1 MNRPEKMLDQ
11 IEDVALEMRVELNE
25 VIRLSDTIWHE
36 LFEGLKPEG
45 AYERDYKRLQAL
57 YHMMWNALQRFEG
70 EFSLLTGDGE
80 TAGYKFHAQRS
91 EMLREINQWW
101 NAPYKKEKTIT

>member
-25 VIRLSDTIWHE
+25 IIQLSDTLWHE
-36 LFEGLKPEG
+36 LFEGVKPEKV
-45 AYERDYKRLQAL
+45 YEYDYKRLQAL
-57 YHMMWNALQRFEG
+57 HHMMWNALHKFEG

-80 TAGYKFHAQRS
+80 TAGYKFHAQRP
-91 EMLREINQWW
+91 EMLREINEWW
-101 NAPYKKEKTIT
+101 NAPYKKGKAV

>member
-25 VIRLSDTIWHE
+25 ILCLSDTVLHE
-36 LFEGLKPEG
+36 IFESVKPG
-45 AYERDYKRLQAL
+45 DVYERDYKRLQAL
-57 YHMMWNALQRFEG
+57 YHMMWNALHKFEG

-80 TAGYKFHAQRS
+80 TAGYKFHTQRPD
-91 EMLREINQWW
+91 MLREINEWW
-101 NAPYKKEKTIT
+101 NAPYKRGGAI